1 MACFEED
8 KLVRTVSVVCTD
20 LVNLVAW
27 KGVWTACPSGGWC
40 VTLAPW
46 PLGLWCSLTADAVDW
61 IKWPH
66 GGSPH
71 VCAAFSAGR
80 AMCSVQLPPCGGRSG
95 GGEGQWRVTTAAL
108 HGGWP
113 VGSVRCAFRYF
124 AECTVQTPVGTLGLS
139 PARLGR
145 SWVARHLA
153 QQLRFRGD
161 PPSGRRYWSPSSFTR
176 HRVVS
181 PVASLPVGI
190 AMAGIARVGE
200 NLSCVSGLR

>member
-66 GGSPH
+66 GSRVGCLFSREAAPTCVPH
-71 VCAAFSAGR
+71 SAR
-80 AMCSVQLPPCGGRSG
+80 DVQCVLCS
-95 GGEGQWRVTTAAL
+95 
-108 HGGWP
+108 
-113 VGSVRCAFRYF
+113 F
-124 AECTVQTPVGTLGLS
+124 
-139 PARLGR
+139 
-145 SWVARHLA
+145 
-153 QQLRFRGD
+153 
-161 PPSGRRYWSPSSFTR
+161 
-176 HRVVS
+176 
-181 PVASLPVGI
+181 LPVGGGQE
-190 AMAGIARVGE
+190 AGK
-200 NLSCVSGLR
+200 VSGG